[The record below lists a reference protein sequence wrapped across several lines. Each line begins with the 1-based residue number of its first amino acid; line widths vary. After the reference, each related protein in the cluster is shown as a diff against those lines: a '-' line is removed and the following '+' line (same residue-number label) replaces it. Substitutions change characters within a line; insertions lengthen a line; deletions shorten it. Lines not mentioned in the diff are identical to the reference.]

1 MRMNKRI
8 KPMNP
13 TQFHDEAFLSSPAFA
28 KALGNDDGV
37 AAKTHLEEG
46 QPIYYGDE
54 RYPDNVIKKFP
65 DGRKLLI
72 SMSRTGQETVIREL

>member
-1 MRMNKRI
+1 MK
-8 KPMNP
+8 P
-13 TQFHDEAFLSSPAFA
+13 TQFPDEAFLSSPAFA

-54 RYPDNVIKKFP
+54 RYPDDVVKKFP

>member
-1 MRMNKRI
+1 MI
-8 KPMNP
+8 P

-28 KALGNDDGV
+28 KALGNDDGL
-37 AAKTHLEEG
+37 AAKMHLDEG

-54 RYPDNVIKKFP
+54 RYPDKVIKKFP

-72 SMSRTGQETVIREL
+72 SMSRNGQETVIREL